1 MELTRWGNY
10 SGISAAYHRTPR
22 HTSCRLFGGGNGEG
36 FSPVYTGL
44 TQVPTRRGERSL
56 RRAASTESAVIRP
69 VRGLSEGIFSI
80 ETVKRAESLSTSTV
94 WQLRST
100 DGLAHISD
108 TVRSG
113 PIPASASAAATLT
126 LAGNPAAASRAVPEN
141 TSLGSFSPSTEM
153 PFASR

>member
-1 MELTRWGNY
+1 SLPSE
-10 SGISAAYHRTPR
+10 TPR

-100 DGLAHISD
+100 DGSAQISA

-113 PIPASASAAATLT
+113 PIPARPAPTLP